1 MRDWCVTVCVC
12 LCSLLCFSHCDPHA
26 GNVFVQ
32 RRSPTDARPRLIL
45 LDHGL
50 YKSLD
55 DSFRLSYAH
64 LWHSLITGDK
74 AGIKRYA
81 QSMNAGELYPL
92 FASMLTRKPYEEITA
107 RAGDL
112 DSLRLKN
119 DESEREALQAWAVEY
134 ASEVQTILARIP
146 RPLLLLL
153 KTNDC
158 LRAVDTKLGTPINS
172 FLIMARFCNQAITED
187 RLRHSSSISVK
198 VGAVID
204 RIKMDL
210 RLRSYAVM
218 IWLGQW
224 LSWIKQKLL
233 HPLLPASASNNNQGA
248 FRQKQKI
255 KVQIQQPTIALAQ

>member
-1 MRDWCVTVCVC
+1 M
-12 LCSLLCFSHCDPHA
+12 SSHCDPHA

-32 RRSPTDARPRLIL
+32 RRSATDSRPRLIL

-64 LWHSLITGDK
+64 LWHSLITGDH

-81 QSMNAGELYPL
+81 QEMNAGDLYPL
-92 FASMLTRKPYEEITA
+92 FASMLTRKPYAEITS

-112 DSLRLKN
+112 ESLRLKN

-134 ASEVQTILARIP
+134 AQEVQTILARIP

-158 LRAVDTKLGTPINS
+158 LRAVDTQLGTPINS
-172 FLIMARFCNQAITED
+172 SLIMARFCSRAITED
-187 RLRHSSSISVK
+187 QLRHSASLIVKIS
-198 VGAVID
+198 AVIE
-204 RIKMDL
+204 RIKMDV
-210 RLRSYAVM
+210 RLRSYSFV
-218 IWLGQW
+218 IWITQW
-224 LSWIKQKLL
+224 ITWIKQKLL
-233 HPLLPASASNNNQGA
+233 HPMLPAGTRNKGA
-248 FRQKQKI
+248 PRL
-255 KVQIQQPTIALAQ
+255 QIQQPNNALAH